1 MQIKLIISGFID
13 YNRGVFSHRINQLR
27 LQMKVLATLVALVF
41 SSIVMATPLHN
52 IVVFGDSLSDN
63 GNLYEFMQH
72 RIPIS
77 PPYFEGRFT
86 NGPVWVERLTESY
99 FPREGASHLLDYAF
113 GGAGISDEGEDDDA
127 LFTLK
132 HEIDVYL
139 LAHQEKADPQSLF
152 IIWIGANNYLAVPD
166 DIEQTVLDVNAGIRR
181 GMERL
186 AKLGARHVLVLNIPD
201 LGKTPIARE
210 FEAEEQLTEFT
221 NRHNETLA
229 NTVTALKEKYPDVQ
243 WVYFNANEV
252 VKEVVTSPEDYGFS
266 NVTDTCYD
274 VIVDKPS
281 QQAILKMASPHQKIQ
296 KTTDDICNGYM
307 FFDPVHSTAI
317 AHQLIADRVRD
328 QLNAL
333 GVEFSN

>member
-1 MQIKLIISGFID
+1 
-13 YNRGVFSHRINQLR
+13 
-27 LQMKVLATLVALVF
+27 MKVLATLVALVF
-41 SSIVMATPLHN
+41 SSMVTATPLHN

-72 RIPIS
+72 KIPIS

-86 NGPVWVERLTESY
+86 NGTVWIERLAESY
-99 FPREGASHLLDYAF
+99 FPGEGAEHLLDYAF
-113 GGAGISDEGEDDDA
+113 GGAGISDEADDDA

-139 LAHQEKADPQSLF
+139 LAHEDKADPQSLF
-152 IIWIGANNYLAVPD
+152 VIWIGANNYLAAPGETD
-166 DIEQTVLDVNAGIRR
+166 QTVQDVNAGIRH

-186 AKLGARHVLVLNIPD
+186 AKMGAKHVLVLNLPD

-210 FEAEEQLTEFT
+210 FEAEEQLTEST

-229 NTVTALKEKYPDVQ
+229 NTVLSLEEKYPDVQ
-243 WVYFNANEV
+243 WVYFDANKVIRDV
-252 VKEVVTSPEDYGFS
+252 VAKPQDFGFN

-281 QQAILKMASPHQKIQ
+281 QQAILKMASPHQK
-296 KTTDDICNGYM
+296 TGRTLDDVCEGYM
-307 FFDPVHSTAI
+307 FFDPVHSTAL
-317 AHQLIADRVRD
+317 AHQLIADKVRA
-328 QLNAL
+328 QLNTL
-333 GVEFSN
+333 GMKFSM